1 MLRLRT
7 LGGLSVEGASHPL
20 TGAAVQR
27 RRLGLLAVIAAG
39 DTRGVS
45 RDRLLGLFWPERDE
59 ERARHALAQSIY
71 ALRRALGEDA
81 LVVGQNELRLNA
93 AVIGVDLWDFDRAL
107 AEGRI
112 RDAAESYAGPF
123 LDGVF
128 IEGAPEL
135 DRWIEVERD
144 RLRRAYIAALVSLA
158 SAADGESRY
167 DDAVRWWR
175 LLTIAEPLA
184 PQPALGM
191 MRALAA
197 TGDIPAALEHGRSYE
212 ARLHSELELSPS
224 SEIVALTEWLRDQP
238 VAVSQAARPIAT
250 PAFTPVTQP
259 PATTSSGAERSWRRS
274 RTGFALAAGCAAL
287 VALVALTRT
296 NLSRA
301 SALAVDRNRIAV
313 FPFTARGDTANAFLG
328 VGSVEV
334 LSAALN
340 GAGPLRAVD
349 PRALLIR
356 LGSDSISDPSRA
368 ARIAADLAAGQF
380 VLGSL
385 TQLDDSLQVTASLY
399 DVTKPG
405 RPVAQASS
413 IGARTDVLQTLQRLA
428 AELLVGRSDAP
439 SQRLARVAAVTTT
452 SIPALKE
459 YITGES
465 AMRVWNFGDAL
476 DAFQRAVALDTTF
489 ALGYYRLSIAAD
501 WMGRGD
507 LVAGAA
513 TQAARHA
520 DRLSERDR
528 QLVEAL
534 LAWRRHD
541 SDEAERRYREILL
554 HYPDD
559 VETWYQLG
567 EVYFHD
573 NPARGR
579 SFADARMPFER
590 ALALDPN
597 GKEIMVHLM
606 RIAAWEERWDS
617 VGAFVRRM
625 DPAGTDPHLRPYR
638 MVATGDTAGLT
649 RALESLRPVDG
660 TSVFIS
666 GVRFALYTHR
676 LDVAAHLFELLTDQR
691 RPPGERAAGHHALG
705 FLAAA
710 RGRWREARAR
720 LDSARALRAHYGLAE
735 WSRLALVPFAALP
748 PNELAAL
755 RDTLLRWRS
764 VPVDT
769 STRKALW
776 ESSAEE
782 YPVELTAIAG
792 MISARL
798 NDAAGVGSA
807 ARALEEMAWPRTPGL
822 DEWRAERVALLRA
835 AALRLSGRSA
845 AALAEAPHVGVP
857 DDRDVRDDER
867 YMVAELASAAG
878 QLAEAVQLFGSF
890 EQTGVQ
896 SLPWAAPGHF
906 ARGELL
912 ERTGK
917 TREAALEYERVVELW
932 RDCDVELEPLRNEAA
947 RRAARLSSR

>member
-39 DTRGVS
+39 DTCGVS

-81 LVVGQNELRLNA
+81 LVVGQQELRLNA

-107 AEGRI
+107 AAGRI
-112 RDAAESYAGPF
+112 RDAVESYAGPF

-144 RLRRAYIAALVSLA
+144 RLRRAYVAALVSLA
-158 SAADGESRY
+158 SAADRESRY
-167 DDAVRWWR
+167 DDAVMWWR
-175 LLTIAEPLA
+175 RLAVAEPLA
-184 PQPALGM
+184 PQPALGL

-197 TGDIPAALEHGRSYE
+197 AGDIPAALEHGRNYE
-212 ARLHSELELSPS
+212 ARLQSELELPPAP
-224 SEIVALTEWLRDQP
+224 EIVALAEQLREP
-238 VAVSQAARPIAT
+238 VGVSQAARAMAM
-250 PAFTPVTQP
+250 PATPVTP
-259 PATTSSGAERSWRRS
+259 PLTAAPTGAARSRRRS
-274 RTGFALAAGCAAL
+274 RAAFGLAAGCAAIVTL
-287 VALVALTRT
+287 VALART
-296 NLSRA
+296 NLSPA
-301 SALAVDRNRIAV
+301 SAVSVDRNRIAV

-328 VGSVEV
+328 VGAVEV
-334 LSAALN
+334 LSAALH

-356 LGSDSISDPSRA
+356 VGSDSISDPYRA

-380 VLGSL
+380 VLGGL

-405 RPVAQASS
+405 RPIAQASS

-439 SQRLARVAAVTTT
+439 AQRLAHVAAVTTT
-452 SIPALKE
+452 SLPALKE

-465 AMRVWNFGDAL
+465 EMRVWNFGEAL

-559 VETWYQLG
+559 METWYQLG

-579 SFADARMPFER
+579 SFAEARMPFER

-617 VGAFVRRM
+617 VGAIVRRM

-638 MVATGDTAGLT
+638 MVASGDTAGLT
-649 RALESLRPVDG
+649 RALESLRAVDAA
-660 TSVFIS
+660 SVFIS

-676 LDVAAHLFELLTDQR
+676 LDVAERLFELLTDRR
-691 RPPGERAAGHHALG
+691 RPPGERAAGHQALG
-705 FLAAA
+705 FVAAA
-710 RGRWREARAR
+710 RGRWREARTR

-735 WSRLALVPFAALP
+735 WSRLALVPFAPLP
-748 PNELAAL
+748 PHELAAL
-755 RDTLLRWRS
+755 RDTVLRWRS

-769 STRKALW
+769 ARRALW
-776 ESSAEE
+776 ELSPEE
-782 YPVELTAIAG
+782 YAVGLTARAG
-792 MISARL
+792 LISARL
-798 NDAAGVGSA
+798 NDAAGVRSA
-807 ARALEEMAWPRTPGL
+807 ARALDEMTWPRTPGL
-822 DEWRAERVALLRA
+822 DEWRAELGALLRA
-835 AALRLSGRSA
+835 EALRLGGRSA
-845 AALAEAPHVGVP
+845 AALAEAPHGGVP
-857 DDRDVRDDER
+857 DERDMRDDER

-878 QLAEAVQLFGSF
+878 QLAEAMQLFGSF
-890 EQTGVQ
+890 EQSGVQ

-906 ARGELL
+906 ERGELF
-912 ERTGK
+912 ERAGK
-917 TREAALEYERVVELW
+917 AREAALEYERVVELW
-932 RDCDVELEPLRNEAA
+932 RNCDVELEPLRNEAA
-947 RRAARLSSR
+947 RRAAQLKSR